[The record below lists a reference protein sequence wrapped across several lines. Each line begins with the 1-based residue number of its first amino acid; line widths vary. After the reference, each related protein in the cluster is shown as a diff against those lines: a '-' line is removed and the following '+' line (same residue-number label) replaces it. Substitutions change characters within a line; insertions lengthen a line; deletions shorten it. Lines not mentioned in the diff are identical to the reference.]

1 MNKSFIKYAALII
14 VAVVLTGA
22 FTIFHNNINALYKE
36 YLNKKEVKT
45 LVDNNDYMLS
55 GEYYNYSD
63 LTYDDYLNLKDKIK
77 GNAYF
82 TATHEFFG
90 SLNNKTYN
98 LVFMGDEEF
107 KRLFGIS
114 RNNDTIY
121 LGEGINSFKERA
133 IYNISSCEK
142 VDFGFLFDK
151 KGNSTFKIGENVYAL
166 QELPKGNE
174 KYINYESF
182 YLANPKRSKVST
194 FGVFPI
200 KDSIILPLSEVDAMI
215 ELEKMDKHSV
225 FSRVVFEDKADMERC
240 REIMQAKN
248 KDVKYK
254 FGRTIDTIDY
264 YKSFVVKNAI
274 KWLAL
279 ATILFVASFFLIK
292 FASNNIV
299 LNSVIVGVSAI
310 VGTLISKRIIVKKL
324 FEDEILWEKP
334 ILYSVFTVG
343 ALAILFVAINYLI
356 KINNVVLKKGE

>member
-1 MNKSFIKYAALII
+1 MKVRINKYVMLVLAGVLLI
-14 VAVVLTGA
+14 GA
-22 FTIFHNNINALYKE
+22 FTIFHNNINALYTE
-36 YLNKKEVKT
+36 YLNKNEVKNSI
-45 LVDNNDYMLS
+45 DNNDYMLS

-63 LTYDDYLNLKDKIK
+63 LTYDDYLNLKDNIK

-107 KRLFGIS
+107 ERLFGIS

-121 LGEGINSFKERA
+121 LGESINSFKERA

-142 VDFGFLFDK
+142 VDFGFLYDK
-151 KGNSTFKIGENVYAL
+151 KGNSTFKMGENVYEL
-166 QELPKGNE
+166 QELPSGNE

-182 YLANPKRSKVST
+182 YLANPRRTKVST

-240 REIMQAKN
+240 RDIMKTKN
-248 KDVKYK
+248 PNVKYK

-279 ATILFVASFFLIK
+279 AAILFVASFFVIK
-292 FASNNIV
+292 FASTNAV
-299 LNSVIVGVSAI
+299 LNSVVVGLSAI
-310 VGTLISKRIIVKKL
+310 IGTLISKKIIVEKL
-324 FEDEILWEKP
+324 IEDEILWQKP

-343 ALAILFVAINYLI
+343 ALAILFIVINYVI
-356 KINNVVLKKGE
+356 KINSMVFKKGE